1 MSDWPQLERERGCS
15 AAEGAVLRVA
25 AAVADGTCDRRP
37 ALAVEAW
44 GRIRSLRDPVALVRR
59 ARRRATE
66 KRCIIRRTIA
76 EQDRRVPADREAW
89 LRAVAESHAV
99 YHDAPLL

>member
-1 MSDWPQLERERGCS
+1 MGP
-15 AAEGAVLRVA
+15 AAG
-25 AAVADGTCDRRP
+25 
-37 ALAVEAW
+37 
-44 GRIRSLRDPVALVRR
+44 
-59 ARRRATE
+59 ARRGGVGTDPLPEGPGDARAPGPPKATE

-99 YHDAPLL
+99 YHDAPRL